1 MKSMPPSHILFV
13 CQKCLTYRQVLSM
26 HVRGLA
32 QMSLDACRGAFPGVR
47 QRKESVMNMSVG
59 AAISVLAVSLAVV
72 AGSVAAIVP
81 MISSLRKPGDE
92 RRRAIVQGVSATT
105 LVFAI
110 AILMLASVWKVVCVF
125 ALDRSFGGINPIS
138 TLAIV
143 AVFYLVQVHRYKKKF
158 GD

>member
-1 MKSMPPSHILFV
+1 
-13 CQKCLTYRQVLSM
+13 
-26 HVRGLA
+26 
-32 QMSLDACRGAFPGVR
+32 MSLDACRGAFPGVR

-59 AAISVLAVSLAVV
+59 AAIAVLAVSLAVV
-72 AGSVAAIVP
+72 AGSVAAIVS

>member
-1 MKSMPPSHILFV
+1 
-13 CQKCLTYRQVLSM
+13 M

-59 AAISVLAVSLAVV
+59 AAIAVLAVSLAVV
-72 AGSVAAIVP
+72 AGSVAAIVS

-92 RRRAIVQGVSATT
+92 RRRAIVSRGVSATT

>member
-1 MKSMPPSHILFV
+1 
-13 CQKCLTYRQVLSM
+13 
-26 HVRGLA
+26 
-32 QMSLDACRGAFPGVR
+32 
-47 QRKESVMNMSVG
+47 MNMSVG
-59 AAISVLAVSLAVV
+59 AAIAVLAVSLAVV
-72 AGSVAAIVP
+72 AGSVAAIVS

-92 RRRAIVQGVSATT
+92 RRRVIVQGASATT

-125 ALDRSFGGINPIS
+125 AFDRSFGGINPIS

>member
-1 MKSMPPSHILFV
+1 
-13 CQKCLTYRQVLSM
+13 M

-32 QMSLDACRGAFPGVR
+32 QMSLVTCRGAFPGVR

-59 AAISVLAVSLAVV
+59 AAIAVLAVSLAVV
-72 AGSVAAIVP
+72 AGPVAAIVS

-110 AILMLASVWKVVCVF
+110 AVLMLASVWKVVCVF

>member
-1 MKSMPPSHILFV
+1 
-13 CQKCLTYRQVLSM
+13 
-26 HVRGLA
+26 
-32 QMSLDACRGAFPGVR
+32 
-47 QRKESVMNMSVG
+47 MNMSVG
-59 AAISVLAVSLAVV
+59 AAIAVLAVSLAVV

-105 LVFAI
+105 LVFAIAI